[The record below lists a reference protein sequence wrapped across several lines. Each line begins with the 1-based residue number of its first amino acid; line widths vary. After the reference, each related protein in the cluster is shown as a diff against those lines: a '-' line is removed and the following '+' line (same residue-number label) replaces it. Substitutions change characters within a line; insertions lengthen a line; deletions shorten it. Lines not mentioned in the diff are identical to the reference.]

1 MSLASDRRVGLRFR
15 AARTRACLTQEQL
28 AGALGLRHRQTIASI
43 ESGERP
49 LSARELVSAMDAL
62 GVDLDYFTDPFRL
75 VGEGQFSFRTSTD
88 VAVAVLDDFEDRAGR
103 WIAMYRELSLEQ
115 GIKPRWLE
123 SKLALTAG
131 SSFEDAQ
138 AAGESVADRW
148 QLGSCPAAKLRSA
161 MESRASILVLEV
173 DTPLGVSGAASR
185 VPGLS
190 CVLVNRNDPARRRNF
205 DLAHELFHL
214 LTWDTMPPERT
225 ENVSVPR
232 TGKGWRVERLAENFA
247 AAVLMPEKIL
257 RRRWKR
263 PSGETGTHQRI
274 NEIADDFRVS
284 GTACKWRLHNAGL
297 LSRSDLAEIDDRRLV
312 ANGRSTDAPPGVP
325 AFSKPFIDRV
335 VVALDA
341 GRLSVRRAASLL
353 GLSLAD
359 LVSLIRGYGHETYF
373 EA

>member
-1 MSLASDRRVGLRFR
+1 
-15 AARTRACLTQEQL
+15 
-28 AGALGLRHRQTIASI
+28 
-43 ESGERP
+43 
-49 LSARELVSAMDAL
+49 MDVL

-75 VGEGQFSFRTSTD
+75 VGEGQFSFRTSTG
-88 VAVAVLDDFEDRAGR
+88 VAGAVLDDFEDCAGR

-115 GIKPRWLE
+115 GFEPRWLE

-138 AAGESVADRW
+138 ASGESVADRW

-161 MESRASILVLEV
+161 MESRASILVLDV
-173 DTPLGVSGAASR
+173 DTPPGVSGAASR

-190 CVLVNRNDPARRRNF
+190 CVLVNRNDPERRRNF

-214 LTWDTMPPERT
+214 LTWDAMPPERT
-225 ENVSVPR
+225 EDVSVPR

-247 AAVLMPEKIL
+247 AAILMPEKML
-257 RRRWKR
+257 RQRWER
-263 PSGETGTHQRI
+263 SAGETGIHQRI

-297 LSRSDLAEIDDRRLV
+297 LAGSDLAEIDDRRFV
-312 ANGRSTDAPPGVP
+312 ANGHTTDPPPEVP

-341 GRLSVRRAASLL
+341 GRLSVRRAATLL